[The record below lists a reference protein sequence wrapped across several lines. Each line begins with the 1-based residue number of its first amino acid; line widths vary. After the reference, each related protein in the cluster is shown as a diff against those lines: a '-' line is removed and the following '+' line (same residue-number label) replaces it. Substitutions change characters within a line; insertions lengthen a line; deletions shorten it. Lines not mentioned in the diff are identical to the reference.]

1 MLELFNYSYL
11 FTLVIPKTQMRETLY
26 VNTIKIKVNNI

>member
-1 MLELFNYSYL
+1 ML
-11 FTLVIPKTQMRETLY
+11 FTFFSKFNFNISFERETFY